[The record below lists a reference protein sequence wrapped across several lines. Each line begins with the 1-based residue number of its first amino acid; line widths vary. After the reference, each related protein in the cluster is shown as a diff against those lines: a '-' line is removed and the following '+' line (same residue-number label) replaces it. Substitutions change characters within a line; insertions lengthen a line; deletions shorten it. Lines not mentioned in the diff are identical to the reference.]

1 MRPAW
6 YCCERDTL
14 FLRVRI
20 QPKAA
25 RTEIVGPLG
34 DELKI
39 RVTAP
44 PIDGEANECL
54 IGFLAKF
61 CRVANS
67 NVELLSGASS
77 KNKLVSI
84 QNPARLP
91 HGVQYP
97 SDCNH

>member
-6 YCCERDTL
+6 YYWEQDTL

-44 PIDGEANECL
+44 PAEGEANECL
-54 IGFLAKF
+54 IAFLAKF
-61 CRVANS
+61 CRVAKS
-67 NVELLSGASS
+67 SVELLSGASS
-77 KNKLVSI
+77 RNKLVSI
-84 QNPARLP
+84 RNPARLP
-91 HGVQYP
+91 DGVQYP
-97 SDCNH
+97 SN